1 MRYLLAGES
10 HGPAL
15 VGILEGFPAGL
26 IIRESFVNDELA
38 RRLSGFGRGER
49 ALNIEKDQVEFLSGF
64 WKGRTL
70 GSPIS
75 FVIRNNDFEL
85 RKGKSAQR
93 WSVPRPGHA
102 DFPGMIRY
110 GFDDAAPI
118 TERSSA
124 RSTAAVTAAG
134 ACAKALLQKFDITVL
149 SHVPMVAGIQAEG
162 VSLSADKLKRIKG
175 SKVLRCLD
183 AKAEKLMV
191 KAIEGAMAEGVTLG
205 GEFEVAAFGLPVG
218 MGTYVHSDR
227 RLDAALSADV
237 MAIPAV
243 KAVSIGRGLEV
254 AAMDGQH
261 AHDEI
266 FPADESQA
274 VDVIPSGVRP
284 FLGGKP
290 TLGSGFVRTTNRA
303 GGLEG
308 GITNG
313 ETLLIRG
320 FVKPISSQ
328 RKRLQSV
335 NVKTGKAAKAAWVR
349 SDTCVVPAAAVVAE
363 AVVAWRLACELTS
376 FLGSDQLDVMLHR
389 WSELA

>member
-1 MRYLLAGES
+1 LRYLLAGES

-15 VGILEGFPAGL
+15 VGILEGFPSGL
-26 IIRESFVNDELA
+26 VIKESMVNEELA

-64 WKGRTL
+64 WKNHTL

-75 FVIRNNDFEL
+75 FVIRNKDFEL

-102 DFPGMIRY
+102 DLPGMVRY
-110 GFDDAAPI
+110 GFDDAAPV

-124 RSTAAVTAAG
+124 RSTAAVVAAG
-134 ACAKALLQKFDITVL
+134 ACAKALLGKFGITVL
-149 SHVPMVAGIQAEG
+149 SHVPMVAGIK
-162 VSLSADKLKRIKG
+162 ADNIPLTMARLKKIKG

-183 AKAEKLMV
+183 AKAEKAMV
-191 KAIEGAMAEGVTLG
+191 AAIKEAMDQGVTLG

-218 MGTYVHSDR
+218 LGTYTHPDR
-227 RLDAALSADV
+227 RLDATLSADV
-237 MAIPAV
+237 MGIPAV
-243 KAVSIGRGLEV
+243 KAVSIGQGLEI
-254 AAMDGQH
+254 ASIDGQH

-266 FPADESQA
+266 FPAEDYPA
-274 VDVIPSGVRP
+274 TDGMPSGVRP
-284 FLGGKP
+284 SHGGKP

-320 FVKPISSQ
+320 FVKPITSQ

-349 SDTCVVPAAAVVAE
+349 SDTSVVPAAGVVAE

-376 FLGSDQLDVMLHR
+376 FLGSAQLDVMLHR
-389 WSELA
+389 WSELG